1 MLMDKIKIKKMI
13 KKEQLKKI
21 RTKSK
26 KKREIK

>member
-1 MLMDKIKIKKMI
+1 MDKIKIKKMI

>member
-26 KKREIK
+26 KKKEK